1 MYAEWINL
9 WKDRNFKAKKKFFD
23 APSLALT
30 CKKSMKK
37 RRSFAATNI
46 HTLHLYF
53 SSFKLSFFISISLSI
68 PSSLSFPP
76 WMFIYTSCQ
85 IDCISITVAFKAI
98 VTAYL
103 SPPFS
108 FFVFFLLHESL
119 WLLSFF
125 ICMVSKPFSP
135 TQNWFPFP
143 YPIRLSVN
151 IVIFSICTRLKNN
164 HVFSACLTRDF

>member
-1 MYAEWINL
+1 MQNELICERIGIS
-9 WKDRNFKAKKKFFD
+9 KQKKKFFD
-23 APSLALT
+23 VPSLALT

-37 RRSFAATNI
+37 RQSFAANNI

-53 SSFKLSFFISISLSI
+53 SPFKLSFFISISLSI
-68 PSSLSFPP
+68 PSSLSFPLECSSTLLVKLTVYP
-76 WMFIYTSCQ
+76 SRLPLKQLLLLTYHLLFRFLFFFFTAW
-85 IDCISITVAFKAI
+85 ITLI
-98 VTAYL
+98 VI
-103 SPPFS
+103 
-108 FFVFFLLHESL
+108 
-119 WLLSFF
+119 FF

-135 TQNWFPFP
+135 TENWFPFP